1 MKGIPIKKTTT
12 STTTVIRNMDL
23 ASILRPF
30 VIGIVCNEYE
40 FVKKKLTT
48 TNSKKKKFFFKFKS
62 YTNNV
67 SINSKKSYIIIETF
81 IILLIKEF

>member
-1 MKGIPIKKTTT
+1 
-12 STTTVIRNMDL
+12 MDL

-48 TNSKKKKFFFKFKS
+48 TNSKKKSFFLNLKVIQIMCLLTLK
-62 YTNNV
+62 NH
-67 SINSKKSYIIIETF
+67 
-81 IILLIKEF
+81 IL